1 MPHATKTRHKHNNF
15 LHKKGKIQQKVAI
28 SILETTTPKPLEE
41 KLTEIIENHFSIKA
55 IYPDED
61 YWVMVEQFN
70 EKNTEEKGR

>member
-15 LHKKGKIQQKVAI
+15 LHKKGKIEIKQKEPIIAQ
-28 SILETTTPKPLEE
+28 PLEE

-70 EKNTEEKGR
+70 EKDTEEKGR